1 LIISDDSNDDDNDDN
16 PPATMDEQPANVSTP
31 QNNSSP
37 YNHKGNGP
45 FPYHPP
51 YQPHPIMNHTAPY
64 LNLTL
69 TSTSNNAVNDEYDN
83 NDDMTPSMNTQI
95 DENTDGDEDDDEN
108 NDGDGDDGSVV
119 PIGLVPVMVSS
130 SSSKGVS
137 TAELI
142 PDSRMEA

>member
-1 LIISDDSNDDDNDDN
+1 
-16 PPATMDEQPANVSTP
+16 
-31 QNNSSP
+31 
-37 YNHKGNGP
+37 
-45 FPYHPP
+45 
-51 YQPHPIMNHTAPY
+51 MNHTAPY